1 MKEPPPA
8 GGGSA
13 YEPRVTSVEYV
24 PAEVED
30 DIERFYSR
38 ERRHST
44 LGYLS
49 PVIYETPPRGLISVH
64 RLGARSA

>member
-1 MKEPPPA
+1 MKELPPA

-30 DIERFYSR
+30 DSERFYSR
-38 ERRHST
+38 ERHST

-49 PVIYETPPRGLISVH
+49 PVICELRH
-64 RLGARSA
+64 AA